1 MDLRLGTRGSA
12 LATAQSGQFADAVV
26 AAAAERGTSAGG
38 GVGGGVAVELVTITT
53 KGDIDRGS
61 LIGLS
66 QTGVFVTALR
76 EALLAGEC
84 DFIVHSLKD
93 VPTQPYEGLEIVAI
107 PTREDPRDALCT
119 DGRTLAELPE
129 GARVGTG
136 SPRRASQLKSM
147 RPDLEVL
154 PLRGNVDTRLAH
166 VGDDLDAVVL
176 AAAGL
181 NRLGRSADATEPL
194 AVTAMVPAPG
204 QGALAIEIREDA
216 PDELRALLA
225 TLDDPATR
233 AAVTAEREAL
243 RVLDA
248 GCAAPVAAHAVVSR
262 GRLTLH
268 TRVINEDGTLA
279 LNERNSGVLAEA
291 SSIGRSSGFSLLG
304 RGAERLMGRA

>member
-1 MDLRLGTRGSA
+1 MNLRLGTRGSA

-26 AAAAERGTSAGG
+26 AAAATGG
-38 GVGGGVAVELVTITT
+38 AEAAVELVKVTT

-61 LIGLS
+61 LVGLS

-93 VPTQPYEGLEIVAI
+93 VPTQPYPGLEVVAI
-107 PTREDPRDALCT
+107 PEREDPRDALCT

-129 GARVGTG
+129 GAAIGTG
-136 SPRRASQLKSM
+136 SPRRAAQLLAV
-147 RPDLEVL
+147 RPDLDVQ
-154 PLRGNVDTRLAH
+154 PLRGNVDTRLSRI
-166 VGDDLDAVVL
+166 GDGLDGVVL

-181 NRLGRSADATEPL
+181 NRLGRGDDATEPL
-194 AVTAMVPAPG
+194 SLEDMVPAPG

-216 PDELRALLA
+216 PEELRALLA
-225 TLDDPATR
+225 TLDHAPTR

-248 GCAAPVAAHAVVSR
+248 GCAAPVAAHATVSG

-268 TRVINEDGTLA
+268 TRVIGHDGTLA
-279 LNERNSGVLAEA
+279 LNERNTGVLAEA
-291 SSIGRSSGFSLLG
+291 AAIGRSSGFSLLG

>member
-1 MDLRLGTRGSA
+1 MNLRLGTRGSA

-26 AAAAERGTSAGG
+26 AAASTAGG
-38 GVGGGVAVELVTITT
+38 EAAVELVKVTT

-61 LIGLS
+61 LVGLS

-93 VPTQPYEGLEIVAI
+93 VPTQPYPGLEVVAI
-107 PTREDPRDALCT
+107 PEREDPRDVLCT

-129 GARVGTG
+129 GAAIGTG
-136 SPRRASQLKSM
+136 SPRRAAQLLAV
-147 RPDLEVL
+147 RPDLDVQ
-154 PLRGNVDTRLAH
+154 PLRGNVDTRLSRI
-166 VGDDLDAVVL
+166 GDGLDGVVL

-181 NRLGRSADATEPL
+181 NRLGRGDDATEPL
-194 AVTAMVPAPG
+194 SVEDMVPAPG

-216 PDELRALLA
+216 PDELRTLLA
-225 TLDDPATR
+225 TLDHTPTR

-248 GCAAPVAAHAVVSR
+248 GCAAPVAAHAVVTG

-268 TRVINEDGTLA
+268 TRVIGNDGTLA

-291 SSIGRSSGFSLLG
+291 AAIGRSSGFSLLG